1 MADASSFIGVDVS
14 KAQLDVGALPSNE
27 LWSLSNEPKS
37 MPGLIRRLRKLAPAL
52 VVMEATGGLEIP
64 VAAALHSAGFPV
76 VIVNPRQV
84 REFARAVGQLA
95 KTDKIDALLLAL
107 FAERVRPEV
116 RPLPDEASLELGA
129 LLARR
134 RQLVLMLAKEKNRLF
149 QAGRGPVRKGLVR
162 HIEWLERE
170 IKDVETGLDDAIRKS
185 SIWKAKQDLL
195 QSVTGVGRVTTYT
208 ALADLPEL
216 GKLTGKEISSL
227 VGVAPHAA
235 DSGTLRGKRVIWGGR
250 ASVREALYMA
260 TLSASRFNPV
270 FRAFYNRLLAAGKPR
285 KVALVACMRKL
296 LTILNAMIRD
306 NRPWDPSAATARS

>member
-1 MADASSFIGVDVS
+1 MADVSSFIGIDVS

-27 LWSLSNEPKS
+27 QWSLSNEPKS
-37 MPGLIRRLRKLAPAL
+37 LTALIRRLKKLAPEL
-52 VVMEATGGLEIP
+52 VVLEATGGLEVP
-64 VAAALHSAGFPV
+64 VAATLHGAGFPV

-84 REFARAVGQLA
+84 REFARAVGKLA

-134 RQLVLMLAKEKNRLF
+134 RQLVLMLAKEKNRLS
-149 QAGRGPVRKGLVR
+149 QAGRGPVRKGLLR

-170 IKDVETGLDDAIRKS
+170 IKDVEKRLDDAIRKS
-185 SIWKAKQDLL
+185 PIWKAKQDLL
-195 QSVTGVGRVTTYT
+195 QSVIGVGRVTTYT

-216 GKLTGKEISSL
+216 GTLTGKKISSL

-235 DSGTLRGKRVIWGGR
+235 DSGTMRGKRVIWGGR
-250 ASVREALYMA
+250 TSVREALYMA
-260 TLSASRFNPV
+260 ALSASRFNPV
-270 FRAFYNRLLAAGKPR
+270 IRAFYDRLVAAGKPR

-296 LTILNAMIRD
+296 LTILNAIVRD
-306 NRPWDPSAATARS
+306 NRPWDALAASRP